1 VRGTLDA
8 VARNST
14 LRLLLLALMWGSSF
28 LWIKIAL
35 DGLGPLQITQGRL
48 VLGAAFLLGLC
59 ALTRLRLPSGRA
71 VWGHLLVL
79 SLFANTVPFALFAFG
94 ERTVDSG
101 LAGVL
106 NATTPL
112 WTAVIALLVRQ
123 ERRPTP
129 IRMAGL
135 ALGFAGTVLIL
146 APWQGSGG
154 TLGGALLCTGAAF
167 CYGVSLVYSARF
179 VVNRG
184 INPVALAAAQI
195 SVAAGWALLATP
207 LFGVPRVHL
216 NGAVAISVVVL
227 GLLGTGYAFVLINRL
242 LLEEGPTST
251 STVTYLLPV
260 IAVLLGAVALGE
272 SLGAR
277 VLTGMVIVLA
287 GVMLAQRKPR
297 AARPAS
303 TGPARPASTETSN
316 TDAPTGGHAGAQ
328 TRRLS
333 AAHRDSS

>member
-1 VRGTLDA
+1 MYSLVLMVYARQADA
-8 VARNST
+8 VARTST

-48 VLGAAFLLGLC
+48 VLGAAFLLGMC
-59 ALTRLRLPSGRA
+59 VVARLRLPSGRA
-71 VWGHLLVL
+71 IWGHLALL
-79 SLFANTVPFALFAFG
+79 SLFANALPFALFSYG

-112 WTAVIALLVRQ
+112 WTAVFALLVGQ
-123 ERRPTP
+123 ERRPGP
-129 IRMAGL
+129 MRMAGL

-154 TLGGALLCTGAAF
+154 SLGGALLCTIAAS
-167 CYGVSLVYSARF
+167 CYGVSLVYSSRF

-184 INPVALAAAQI
+184 IHPVALAAAQI
-195 SVAAGWALLATP
+195 TAAAGWSVLATP
-207 LFGVPRVHL
+207 ALGIAPVHL
-216 NGAVAISVVVL
+216 DLKIAIAVTAL
-227 GLLGTGYAFVLINRL
+227 GLLGTGYAFVLVNRL
-242 LLEEGPTST
+242 IMAEGPTST

-260 IAVLLGAVALGE
+260 IAVLLGTVTLGE
-272 SLGAR
+272 SLSPR
-277 VLTGMVIVLA
+277 VLIGMVIVLG

-297 AARPAS
+297 AVRPAAVEAA
-303 TGPARPASTETSN
+303 PVAAR
-316 TDAPTGGHAGAQ
+316 
-328 TRRLS
+328 
-333 AAHRDSS
+333 